1 MDCRCGSTIIRRVVT
16 GDIEMTP
23 SIRRLPVVPAGLA
36 VVALGVVWGAAFP
49 AVEAVVA
56 ELPPLGAAGLR
67 YAVSGSIVLAYAAAT
82 VDRLLPRTPREG
94 LGILVVGAFMFCGYQ
109 AGLFL
114 GTAYVSGAVAAV
126 VTTMSP
132 VVAALVA
139 VPVLGESRG
148 RLDVVGFCLGL
159 LGVVVL
165 SGPSLGAGGVSSTAV
180 GVGLVFLGTAL
191 FAVGAVT
198 VQVLDGGLP
207 GEALQ
212 GWAMLLGA
220 GMLFAGSVA
229 RGETLPDPGSLSP
242 VGLVSLAYV
251 TLVAGAGGY
260 LLYFRLVRR
269 IGATETTMVA
279 YLEPLS
285 ATLVATLLF
294 GTPVGARTLVGFLAV
309 AGGFTLISRDRLRR
323 ALEGFRPE
331 ETRVVSRPR
340 NDD

>member
-1 MDCRCGSTIIRRVVT
+1 MEQMIGT
-16 GDIEMTP
+16 
-23 SIRRLPVVPAGLA
+23 RRLPTVPAGLA
-36 VVALGVVWGAAFP
+36 VVALGVLWGAGFP
-49 AVEAVVA
+49 AIEAVVA

-67 YAVSGSIVLAYAAAT
+67 YAVSGCIVLAYAAT
-82 VDRLLPRTPREG
+82 SVERLLPANPREA
-94 LGILVVGAFMFCGYQ
+94 LGIAVVGSFVFCGYQ

-114 GTAYVSGAVAAV
+114 GTAYVSGATAAV

-148 RLDVVGFCLGL
+148 RVDLVGFCLGL
-159 LGVVVL
+159 LGVLVL
-165 SGPSLGAGGVSSTAV
+165 SAPSLGGGGLSTTV
-180 GVGLVFLGTAL
+180 IGVGLVFVGTAL

-207 GEALQ
+207 TEALM

-220 GMLFAGSVA
+220 GMLFAGAVA
-229 RGETLPDPGSLSP
+229 RGEPVPEVAALSP
-242 VGLVSLAYV
+242 VVLASLAYV

-269 IGATETTMVA
+269 IGATETTLVA

-285 ATLVATLLF
+285 ATLVSVVLF
-294 GTPVGARTLVGFLAV
+294 GNPLGTRTVVGFLGV
-309 AGGFTLISRDRLRR
+309 AAGFTL
-323 ALEGFRPE
+323 
-331 ETRVVSRPR
+331 VSRATLREALSGLRPVETPVLAR
-340 NDD
+340 VLNGDD